1 MNPCFAILIVTD
13 CVIFVQ
19 RNRQMKEKD
28 FSGADLPLFS
38 SEASVQLAFLTL
50 IEAQKSSRELHL
62 ILFLSSIQPQTPLFT
77 QPTKFYLSRQSTLA
91 RIRGQKQSGGI
102 LPVRKWLFDNYLLQ
116 DRLFGGQSIIK

>member
-1 MNPCFAILIVTD
+1 MKVT
-13 CVIFVQ
+13 
-19 RNRQMKEKD
+19 N
-28 FSGADLPLFS
+28 FSGTDLPLPLFS
-38 SEASVQLAFLTL
+38 LKASVQLAFLTL
-50 IEAQKSSRELHL
+50 IEEKRSNKESPLL
-62 ILFLSSIQPQTPLFT
+62 LFLSLIHPQTLLFT